1 MTTAQQ
7 AWEEWD
13 ALVGDVGC
21 GAEPVARIVRSLL
34 VGEALTG
41 ADREWLEDWLGRCDA
56 AVTAWRRWEAA
67 RTVETVR

>member
-13 ALVGDVGC
+13 ALAGDVGC
-21 GAEPVARIVRSLL
+21 G
-34 VGEALTG
+34 
-41 ADREWLEDWLGRCDA
+41 A

-67 RTVETVR
+67 RAGETAR

>member
-21 GAEPVARIVRSLL
+21 GAEPVAKIVRSLL
-34 VGEALTG
+34 AGETLAGPWSSGRWWIRTGGAGSKGVGG
-41 ADREWLEDWLGRCDA
+41 AGGVGWPDGGMD
-56 AVTAWRRWEAA
+56 
-67 RTVETVR
+67 